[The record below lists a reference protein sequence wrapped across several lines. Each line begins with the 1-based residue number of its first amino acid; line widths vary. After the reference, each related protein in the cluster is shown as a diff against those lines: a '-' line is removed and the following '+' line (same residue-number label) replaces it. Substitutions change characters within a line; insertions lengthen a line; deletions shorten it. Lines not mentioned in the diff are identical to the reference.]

1 MWPFCWDL
9 VNLKLMM
16 LMFSPL
22 EDFNFSMSIY
32 VRIAFY
38 LQISH
43 GMSCG
48 RLVGAPA
55 LRFSVPLPFP
65 LDAKALPDELEN
77 EQSWLVRSIF
87 IHFYILQRERDIYID
102 YHLTFFWYVRVN
114 RYIYIVYV
122 SYLHV
127 HSLVIEVMLV
137 NGGER
142 SSLWTFK
149 GV

>member
-1 MWPFCWDL
+1 MGRKPPRKSIQSEGQVCIQKLGAPQMWPFCWDL

-87 IHFYILQRERDIYID
+87 IHFYISDDNL
-102 YHLTFFWYVRVN
+102 
-114 RYIYIVYV
+114 
-122 SYLHV
+122 
-127 HSLVIEVMLV
+127 
-137 NGGER
+137 
-142 SSLWTFK
+142 
-149 GV
+149 